1 MNTPKARQEWI
12 LEELKKE
19 PLLSHGDM
27 RAKYGVNWGKGK
39 TTFDKDWKAAQE
51 RLKDYQNKLQKEKE
65 RVSIEEEIKTVKK
78 GLKTKSE
85 RLLNLQKLADDCL
98 QELESGQTTETI
110 IVDGVPK
117 AFSRKMTLYEINH
130 TRKVFKELQA
140 EISKIEGDYAVTK
153 VEQKTI
159 LEPIVIKRIEKY

>member
-12 LEELKKE
+12 YNELVE
-19 PLLSHGDM
+19 MPTLSHGEM
-27 RAKYGVNWGKGK
+27 FGKYSVNFGRTEK
-39 TTFDKDWKAAQE
+39 TFDKDWKVAQE
-51 RLKDYQNKLQKEKE
+51 RFKSYQNKLQTEKE

-159 LEPIVIKRIEKY
+159 LEPIVIKRIEKD